1 MKVSIYRLNQL
12 KNALLQK
19 SIIQLM
25 VRTVKQLGQD
35 NASDMA
41 GSIAYYGILSI
52 FPLLLGVISILGF
65 FLPSETVQRQVF
77 QFVEA
82 NLPASVDLVEQNIS
96 HIIRLRGTVGIAS
109 LLGLFWSGSVI
120 FGAIGRVMNRAWDI
134 QKQRPFYIRKL
145 RDITLALATSIL
157 FFLSLGFTSFSAMIP
172 LTELRVMETL
182 TVLVSRLLGFLII
195 FAVFSLIYMFMPNI
209 KTPWRYIWPGALFAA
224 ILFETVKSL
233 FIYYLANFA
242 SYELVYGSLASVIVL
257 LVWVYLSA
265 YILIIGAEF
274 SSEYS
279 RMYSSSGRSTPERY

>member
-1 MKVSIYRLNQL
+1 MKASIYRLYQL
-12 KNALLQK
+12 KNVLLKK
-19 SIIQLM
+19 SIVQLM

-77 QFVEA
+77 QFIAA
-82 NLPASVDLVEQNIS
+82 NLPVSVDLVEQNIS

-109 LLGLFWSGSVI
+109 LLGLIWSGSAI
-120 FGAIGRVMNRAWDI
+120 FGAIGRVMNRAWGI
-134 QKQRPFYIRKL
+134 QKQRLFYIRKL
-145 RDITLALATSIL
+145 RDTTLVLTTSIL
-157 FFLSLGFTSFSAMIP
+157 FFLSLGFTSFSAIIP
-172 LTELRVMETL
+172 LIELPIMETIA
-182 TVLVSRLLGFLII
+182 VLVSRLLGFLII
-195 FAVFSLIYMFMPNI
+195 FIVFSLTYMFMPNI
-209 KTPWRYIWPGALFAA
+209 KTPWRHIWPWALFAA

-279 RMYSSSGRSTPERY
+279 RMHKESWSKHI